1 MTISIRKDEMFKKV
15 LDQNIAHRYKS
26 KKRTEN
32 IIHVSDILQSSCLR
46 KAFYSR
52 ILTEVNDITPES
64 MIHFIRGESSEAVLS
79 SILNIGVSQATLQL
93 GELIAHPDVMRR
105 NGGEED
111 IIIEL
116 KDSNNFFRLEPSD
129 LTFQSYMNQLIC
141 YLIIAN
147 IEKGIL
153 CIKYNLSEMEYLQRS
168 EAGTTYLKKPDGKK
182 PEIETWSI
190 TLPLDDEV
198 RVMFKEQ
205 MLSRKDRLLNALKES
220 KVDSLPRLTGDLK
233 RLKCG
238 SCPFYKRCYNE
249 DKESLDS
256 MVWDAEQVNNDP
268 LKMHGVVKVK

>member
-1 MTISIRKDEMFKKV
+1 MKVRK
-15 LDQNIAHRYKS
+15 
-26 KKRTEN
+26 
-32 IIHVSDILQSSCLR
+32 
-46 KAFYSR
+46 
-52 ILTEVNDITPES
+52 
-64 MIHFIRGESSEAVLS
+64 AVLS
-79 SILNIGVSQATLQL
+79 AILNIGVSQATLQL

-198 RVMFKEQ
+198 RVMFKDQ
-205 MLSRKDRLLNALKES
+205 MLARKDRLLNALKES

-233 RLKCG
+233 RLKVR
-238 SCPFYKRCYNE
+238 SIA
-249 DKESLDS
+249 SLKTNAGIKILKALTLSYGMQIKCKD
-256 MVWDAEQVNNDP
+256 DP
-268 LKMHGVVKVK
+268 LKMSGVIKVS